1 MLWARAHVHPEDDL
15 TGPITK
21 GNVDKP
27 KLSLVR
33 CDRLVVCLRVRTMGV
48 RAREYENERE
58 GGRECQG
65 GREGEIVV
73 VRVHECVCVC

>member
-1 MLWARAHVHPEDDL
+1 
-15 TGPITK
+15 
-21 GNVDKP
+21 
-27 KLSLVR
+27 VR

-48 RAREYENERE
+48 RARENENERE